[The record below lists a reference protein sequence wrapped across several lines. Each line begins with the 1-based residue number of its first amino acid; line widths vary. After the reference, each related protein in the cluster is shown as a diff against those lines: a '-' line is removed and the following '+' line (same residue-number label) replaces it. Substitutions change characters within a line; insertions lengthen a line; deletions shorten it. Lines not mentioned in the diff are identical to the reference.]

1 MAHLF
6 SKIVLQD
13 ALKNISLPNIE
24 DKLSILTEWNEMYQK

>member
-13 ALKNISLPNIE
+13 ALKNVSIADIE
-24 DKLSILTEWNEMYQK
+24 NKIAILMEWNEMYQK